1 MSETTSG
8 TPKLNAA
15 LAKAQGAM
23 RTAKKDSVNPHFKSK
38 YADAGEVWS
47 VWQEVGPAHGLAVL
61 QRPMDANPG
70 FLKMGLT
77 LLHES
82 GEERDC
88 GAVTMKLGQDTPQ
101 GYGSA
106 MTYAG
111 RYLMKALGITSD
123 EDDDG
128 NAASAPAKKAAP
140 AAVRS
145 VPAPAPKA
153 SPPNNDAGPA
163 DPIEREVA
171 ILRGLIDSVR
181 TADELGALLPRLKAL
196 PEKDR
201 PPLRGA
207 YDARLKV
214 LASKGAA

>member
-1 MSETTSG
+1 MSEATSG

-61 QRPMDANPG
+61 QRPMDAAPG
-70 FLKMGLT
+70 FLRMGLT

-128 NAASAPAKKAAP
+128 NAASAPSTKPKPVPVKAAP
-140 AAVRS
+140 VAGKTGTES
-145 VPAPAPKA
+145 VASPAP
-153 SPPNNDAGPA
+153 D
-163 DPIEREVA
+163 DLEREKA
-171 ILRGLIDSVR
+171 ALRAAFAAASNV
-181 TADELGALLPRLKAL
+181 TALDALWTRVKAL
-196 PEKDR
+196 PTVDVAELTVDFKAR
-201 PPLRGA
+201 KTALRG
-207 YDARLKV
+207 V
-214 LASKGAA
+214 AA

>member
-1 MSETTSG
+1 MSEATSG

-61 QRPMDANPG
+61 QRPMDAAPG
-70 FLKMGLT
+70 FLRMGLT

-128 NAASAPAKKAAP
+128 NAASAPSTKPKPVSVKAAP
-140 AAVRS
+140 VAGKTGAESLVS
-145 VPAPAPKA
+145 PAP
-153 SPPNNDAGPA
+153 D
-163 DPIEREVA
+163 DLEREKA
-171 ILRGLIDSVR
+171 ALRAAFAAASNV
-181 TADELGALLPRLKAL
+181 TALDALWTRVKAL
-196 PEKDR
+196 PTVDVAELTVDFKAR
-201 PPLRGA
+201 KTALRG
-207 YDARLKV
+207 V
-214 LASKGAA
+214 AA